1 MKKFLAFALIAV
13 VLVGV
18 FCFSA
23 CDEKEEEKFVFTED
37 MNSEEVFYGI
47 LSHVQSGTISMPEEY
62 KEAFLSFDEA
72 LGGIL
77 STTALSFDVKNSD
90 ISIDVTFA
98 DIVNVM
104 SGGVKYVTN
113 GFTSQGFT
121 AFYEKC
127 DDFDDT
133 RKIRVYQFLEQ
144 DDEILYSVQEMKL
157 GQLKNIHVLED
168 TYSSSLLQFMLMLT
182 QIDFESVLDVTGGG
196 ITLMDFYFADGKI
209 IISVSGNL
217 IGDKSTITPMF
228 ELTNINSSEL
238 DIPEQYKDYK
248 SLGLTR

>member
-18 FCFSA
+18 FFFSA
-23 CDEKEEEKFVFTED
+23 CDEKEEKKFVFTEEMD
-37 MNSEEVFYGI
+37 SEEVFYGI
-47 LSHVQSGTISMPEEY
+47 LSHVQSGTISMPEECQ
-62 KEAFLSFDEA
+62 ETFSSLNEA

-77 STTALSFDVKNSD
+77 SKTTSSFDVKNSD
-90 ISIDVTFA
+90 MSIDITFA

-104 SGGVKYVTN
+104 IGGVKYVTN

-127 DDFDDT
+127 DDFENN
-133 RKIRVYQFLEQ
+133 RKIHVYQFLEQ

-157 GQLKNIHVLED
+157 GQLKDINVLED
-168 TYSSSLLQFMLMLT
+168 KYSSSLLQFMLMFT

-196 ITLMDFYFADGKI
+196 ITLMDFSFADGKI

-217 IGDKSTITPMF
+217 VGDMSMQSPMF
-228 ELTNINSSEL
+228 ELTNINITEL
-238 DIPEQYKDYK
+238 YIPEQYKDYK
-248 SLGLTR
+248 SLVLTR

>member
-1 MKKFLAFALIAV
+1 MKNFLAFALIAV
-13 VLVGV
+13 LLAGV

-23 CDEKEEEKFVFTED
+23 CDDKEEEKFVFTEEMD
-37 MNSEEVFYGI
+37 SEEVFYGI
-47 LSHVQSGTISMPEEY
+47 LSHVQSGTISMPEECQ
-62 KEAFLSFDEA
+62 EAFSSLNEA
-72 LGGIL
+72 LVGIL
-77 STTALSFDVKNSD
+77 SETALSFDVKNSD

-104 SGGVKYVTN
+104 SGGIKYVIN

-168 TYSSSLLQFMLMLT
+168 RYSSSILQFMLMLT
-182 QIDFESVLDVTGGG
+182 EIDFESTLSFTGGG
-196 ITLMDFYFADGKI
+196 ITLIDFSFVDGKI
-209 IISVSGNL
+209 FISL
-217 IGDKSTITPMF
+217 DPLGDKSMITPMF
-228 ELTNINSSEL
+228 ELTNINSTEL
-238 DIPEQYKDYK
+238 DIPKQYKDYK
-248 SLGLTR
+248 SLVLTR

>member
-1 MKKFLAFALIAV
+1 MKKFLALALIAV
-13 VLVGV
+13 LLAGV
-18 FCFSA
+18 FRFSA
-23 CDEKEEEKFVFTED
+23 CDDKEEEKFVFTEEMD
-37 MNSEEVFYGI
+37 SEEVFYGI
-47 LSHVQSGTISMPEEY
+47 LSHVQSGTISMPEECQ
-62 KEAFLSFDEA
+62 EAFSSLNEA
-72 LGGIL
+72 LSGIL
-77 STTALSFDVKNSD
+77 SDFTWSIDVKNSD

-157 GQLKNIHVLED
+157 GQLKDINVLED
-168 TYSSSLLQFMLMLT
+168 RYSSSLLQFMLMLT
-182 QIDFESVLDVTGGG
+182 EIDFESVLDVTGGG
-196 ITLMDFYFADGKI
+196 ITLMDFSFADGKI

-217 IGDKSTITPMF
+217 VGDMSMQSPMF
-228 ELTNINSSEL
+228 ELTNINSTEL
-238 DIPEQYKDYK
+238 DIPKQYKDYK
-248 SLGLTR
+248 SLVLTR